1 MAGIKSIYQDEEHVM
16 EKKILVVDDE
26 DYHRELM
33 QKLLSKLGYEVDA
46 VESAE
51 DAFSLLRRNK
61 FPVIITDLIMLE
73 MDGVE
78 FCRKIRETDDKT
90 VVIALTGHTD
100 LYDIDKL
107 KEAGF
112 DNHLAKPFKI
122 EVISQAIQEGF
133 EKFQRRT
140 ALQNPPG

>member
-1 MAGIKSIYQDEEHVM
+1 MM

-33 QKLLSKLGYEVDA
+33 KKLLTRLGYHVA
-46 VESAE
+46 VVPSAE
-51 DAFSLLRRNK
+51 EAFSILEKEK

-78 FCRKIRETDDKT
+78 FCRRIRETDHKT

-100 LYDIDKL
+100 LYEPAKL

-112 DNHLAKPFKI
+112 DNHLSKPFRINIIQK
-122 EVISQAIQEGF
+122 AIQEGF
-133 EKFQRRT
+133 SEVQRRSEFR
-140 ALQNPPG
+140 G

>member
-1 MAGIKSIYQDEEHVM
+1 MM
-16 EKKILVVDDE
+16 ENKILVIDDE

-33 QKLLSKLGYEVDA
+33 LKLLSKLGYEVEA

-51 DAFSLLRRNK
+51 DAFSYLEREK

-78 FCRKIRETDDKT
+78 FCRRIRETDSKT
-90 VVIALTGHTD
+90 FVIALTGHTE

-107 KEAGF
+107 HEAGF
-112 DNHLAKPFKI
+112 DNHLTKPFKI
-122 EVISQAIQEGF
+122 ETIQQAIKVGF
-133 EKFQRRT
+133 EEFRRRAGNRDDT
-140 ALQNPPG
+140 L

>member
-1 MAGIKSIYQDEEHVM
+1 M
-16 EKKILVVDDE
+16 ENKILVVDDE

-33 QKLLSKLGYEVDA
+33 QKLLAKLGYQVEA

-51 DAFSLLRRNK
+51 DAFSCLDRES

-78 FCRKIRETDDKT
+78 FCRKIRETDNKT
-90 VVIALTGHTD
+90 VVIALSGHTE
-100 LYDIDKL
+100 LYDINRL
-107 KEAGF
+107 KEVGF

-122 EVISQAIQEGF
+122 DVIKQAIQEGI
-133 EKFQRRT
+133 EEYRRRVDIQDDD
-140 ALQNPPG
+140 L

>member
-1 MAGIKSIYQDEEHVM
+1 MM
-16 EKKILVVDDE
+16 ENKILVVDDE

-33 QKLLSKLGYEVDA
+33 QKLLSKLGFEVKA

-51 DAFSLLRRNK
+51 DAFSSLAIEK

-78 FCRKIRETDDKT
+78 FCRKIRETDNNT
-90 VVIALTGHTD
+90 FVIALTGHTE
-100 LYDIDKL
+100 LYDIDRL
-107 KEAGF
+107 KEVGF

-122 EVISQAIQEGF
+122 EVIEKAIQDGLEEF
-133 EKFQRRT
+133 RKRT
-140 ALQNPPG
+140 KIQDNNLKV